1 MCLDTRHGTPVGVG
15 SRRDALDPPVGQV
28 GDVVEGRDVDAAGAG
43 EAQQH
48 LAATAG
54 TALGLPLPHDV
65 GDREHGLLAV
75 ADDGGVDERGD
86 RLGVEGRVTAGDDDR
101 VVDVAVDRVQR
112 DAGEVE
118 RRQHVGVAEL
128 RREAE
133 AEEVEVTH
141 RTVPV
146 DGELRQAR
154 LPQLRLH
161 VGPHG
166 IRALGEGVSALVED
180 LVEDHDALVG
190 DADLV
195 RVGVHQRPPRGQLLA
210 VGAVAADVP
219 VLDRGVEL
227 AADVLDGLV
236 DPLQQ
241 GLEGV
246 EQGLSGHPAMVR
258 GSAAAPKT
266 RRTGPPSTKRPDT
279 PRTRT

>member
-1 MCLDTRHGTPVGVG
+1 MSVT
-15 SRRDALDPPVGQV
+15 
-28 GDVVEGRDVDAAGAG
+28 VEHR
-43 EAQQH
+43 
-48 LAATAG
+48 
-54 TALGLPLPHDV
+54 
-65 GDREHGLLAV
+65 LLAV
-75 ADDGGVDERGD
+75 ADDGGVDEVGD
-86 RLGVEGRVTAGDDDR
+86 RLGVERRVTTRDDDR
-101 VVDVAVDRVQR
+101 VVDVAVDRVQW

-118 RRQHVGVAEL
+118 RRQHVRVAQL
-128 RREAE
+128 GREAE
-133 AEEVEVTH
+133 AEEVEVAH
-141 RTVPV
+141 RAVPV
-146 DGELRQAR
+146 DGELREAR

-166 IRALGEGVSALVED
+166 VRPLGEGVRPLVED

-190 DADLV
+190 HADLV
-195 RVGVHQRPPRGQLLA
+195 RVGVHQRPARGQLLA

-258 GSAAAPKT
+258 APSSAHFRALFGGL
-266 RRTGPPSTKRPDT
+266 RPSDSSEGK
-279 PRTRT
+279 